1 MKKLILL
8 ILPFL
13 LFPIST
19 PLYADDFQD
28 GLEVT
33 QDYKE
38 AVRWYQQ
45 SAKQRLA
52 MAQNNLGVMY
62 GQGQGVTQDYL
73 ESVKLYRLSAEQ
85 GNAKAQ
91 YNLGVMYG
99 QGQGV
104 IKDYVQ
110 AHKWFNIAR
119 ANGEELG
126 RKSRDIIEKRMTL
139 DQISEAQRLAQEWTE
154 NMGRNR
160 NN

>member
-28 GLEVT
+28 GLDAFGRKDYKTAFEKLKPLAEQGDAEAQYNLGVMYDNGLEVT

-52 MAQNNLGVMY
+52 MAQ
-62 GQGQGVTQDYL
+62 
-73 ESVKLYRLSAEQ
+73 
-85 GNAKAQ
+85 
-91 YNLGVMYG
+91 
-99 QGQGV
+99 
-104 IKDYVQ
+104 
-110 AHKWFNIAR
+110 
-119 ANGEELG
+119 
-126 RKSRDIIEKRMTL
+126 
-139 DQISEAQRLAQEWTE
+139 
-154 NMGRNR
+154 
-160 NN
+160 